1 MHLIFPDILAEAR
14 GLSIGVGITGV
25 VVGLL
30 LWAFGWRWHRFWIV
44 AGVTVAGGL
53 YGLSAAPGGH
63 GHVLA
68 LGILLALSAGLLAL
82 ELARLFAFAA
92 GGTAAWLA
100 AGAVFANAQEVG
112 VFFLIGGLTGILLY
126 RLWTMAATS
135 FLGTLVAGH
144 AGLVL
149 LDAHTEF
156 DIPAWANRNP
166 VALSIAVGLL
176 SALGLALQG
185 AQVRRREEPA
195 EEKKAK
201 KSRPRKR
208 PPVVDEEEEMP
219 DMDADDAIDEPTS

>member
-1 MHLIFPDILAEAR
+1 MQLIFPDILAEAR
-14 GLSIGVGITGV
+14 GLSIGVSVTCV

-44 AGVTVAGGL
+44 AGVTIAGGL
-53 YGLSAAPGGH
+53 YGLSAGPGGH

-68 LGILLALSAGLLAL
+68 LGLLLAISAGLLAL

-156 DIPAWANRNP
+156 DIPAWTGRNP
-166 VALSIAVGLL
+166 VALSVAVGLL

-185 AQVRRREEPA
+185 AQVRRREGAA
-195 EEKKAK
+195 EEKKGK

-208 PPVVDEEEEMP
+208 PPIVDEEEETP
-219 DMDADDAIDEPTS
+219 DTITGDVIAEPTS